1 MAVRTARSVLYSS
14 VLVPVAFEAAEAPEE
29 IVEEIP
35 SEIPVEETPVE
46 EADAPVPE
54 EEVVEEET
62 VIEAEEVTASE
73 EVPAS
78 ESDYTL
84 PEPKTEE

>member
-1 MAVRTARSVLYSS
+1 MPRGFPDITVWLLYGVTEMINSLKFHSDKRKYAKAQEMAIA
-14 VLVPVAFEAAEAPEE
+14 
-29 IVEEIP
+29 
-35 SEIPVEETPVE
+35 
-46 EADAPVPE
+46 
-54 EEVVEEET
+54 EEVVDEEK

-73 EVPAS
+73 EAPAS